1 MQLVR
6 SAQFNPERA
15 RPHESEVRRITC
27 MASACAKLA
36 GHRELEGEREL
47 AVSFTSFRGL
57 DELDDSEDRA
67 HNNRSDD
74 GQDHEQNEYL
84 SKCKT
89 QVSPSVREHG

>member
-47 AVSFTSFRGL
+47 EVANAY
-57 DELDDSEDRA
+57 RA
-67 HNNRSDD
+67 LTDQWSA
-74 GQDHEQNEYL
+74 Q
-84 SKCKT
+84 S
-89 QVSPSVREHG
+89 S